1 MKKLFFI
8 AAMVLTQISVGQVSK
23 NIGDFDSVKVFD
35 RLNVQLIPSS
45 QNKIEITG
53 NRSNEVETVNKNG
66 ELKIR
71 MSLGKLLK
79 GEEIK
84 VKLYFKKIQSIDAS
98 EGAVVTSDKSFKQ
111 TSIAITAKEG
121 AQITVPLNVEKAKV
135 KSVTG
140 AIVQLSGSASV
151 QDASLGTGGVLEA
164 KDLKTS
170 QTTVAIT
177 TGGEASVSATDLVDA
192 KVRAGGTI
200 LIYGSPKKINQ
211 NTVLGGSIKEVK

>member
-8 AAMVLTQISVGQVSK
+8 AALVLAQVSVGQVNK
-23 NIGDFDSVKVFD
+23 NLGDFDAVKVFD
-35 RLNVQLIPSS
+35 KINVQLIPSS
-45 QNKIEITG
+45 ENKIEITG
-53 NRSNEVETVNKNG
+53 DRSNDVETVNKNG

-79 GEEIK
+79 GEEVK

-98 EGAVVTSDKSFKQ
+98 EGAVITSDKSFKQ

-121 AQITVPLNVEKAKV
+121 AQITVPLNVKNVKV

-140 AIVQLSGSASV
+140 ATIQLSGSASV
-151 QDASLGTGGVLEA
+151 QTASLGTGGVLEA

-177 TGGEASVSATDLVDA
+177 TGGEASVAATDLVDA